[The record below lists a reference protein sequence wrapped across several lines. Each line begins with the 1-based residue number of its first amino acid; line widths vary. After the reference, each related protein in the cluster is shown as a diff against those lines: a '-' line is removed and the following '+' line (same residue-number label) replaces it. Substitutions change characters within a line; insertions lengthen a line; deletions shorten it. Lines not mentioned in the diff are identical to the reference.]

1 MAQRSAAVREVCLT
15 KGAKIAYMRFMMS
28 YALEFETEVE
38 EEVES
43 IGIVVLRIARE
54 LVCLAFAFGV
64 NTAILSVVEV

>member
-1 MAQRSAAVREVCLT
+1 MRDVFLT

-43 IGIVVLRIARE
+43 IGIVVL
-54 LVCLAFAFGV
+54 
-64 NTAILSVVEV
+64 